1 MPGSVD
7 TYDNERPGYKVSLE
21 YDNENLYFKEI
32 TTHLDSKV
40 ANRLWIS
47 IATIKKDGDRLL
59 FDVSNEYA
67 EPADKYRDNEN
78 VLFSRPNFYG
88 EIADNI
94 GICDVERLRQNVRV
108 LIIKKNTIH

>member
-1 MPGSVD
+1 MEDAFKKAVNYIYSWVHSRFNEVFDDMPGSVD

-59 FDVSNEYA
+59 FDVSNEYMLSQQISTEIMKMYCSA
-67 EPADKYRDNEN
+67 
-78 VLFSRPNFYG
+78 VLTSM
-88 EIADNI
+88 
-94 GICDVERLRQNVRV
+94 ER
-108 LIIKKNTIH
+108 